1 MTFAPNTPFGVVA
14 TRYTPSRYCVLV
26 VVPSASPNGPS
37 SHVFHPG
44 CCDGSTERKYSSGN
58 RRLPYQQARDTT
70 GCCHCA
76 GSRRSGTTSS
86 EPTLTQRTDCPIRRD
101 LASA

>member
-37 SHVFHPG
+37 SHVFQPG
-44 CCDGSTERKYSSGN
+44 CCDGSTERKYSSGKPATPVPASARHN
-58 RRLPYQQARDTT
+58 RVLPLRWFAQTRNDLVGTDADT
-70 GCCHCA
+70 
-76 GSRRSGTTSS
+76 
-86 EPTLTQRTDCPIRRD
+86 RTDCPD
-101 LASA
+101 G